1 MINRN
6 HTDLTMT
13 EDGDLFLSDKR
24 DLDVTYNN
32 KNELL
37 LEIITRRFQSS
48 NYDWNIDSVVT
59 SNIDY
64 VRGFDLNNN
73 LVDYIIEIIAST
85 LVDDFLIK
93 RKNIFSDGVIESDNK
108 INFVTIIQL
117 EDSYDNEFLNL
128 NFSYDLRQ
136 NRFVPRFT
144 QGDI

>member
-48 NYDWNIDSVVT
+48 NYDWDLDSIVT

-108 INFVTIIQL
+108 INFVTIIQI

>member
-48 NYDWNIDSVVT
+48 NYDWDLDSIVT